1 MSNLLV
7 INSSANT
14 GESVSRILIDEA
26 VSQILAAAPGT
37 HIVRRDLGADP
48 VPHLTTAN
56 LAGVRGTPATA
67 EELATRALS
76 DELIAELK
84 AAGTVVIAAPMYNF
98 SVPTSLRSWFDFV
111 LRAGETFK
119 YSEAGPEG
127 LLKGKKV
134 IVLTSRGGLYSEGP
148 AVAADFQEPYLRHLL
163 GFVGITDVTFI
174 HAEKIGFGPDARAAA
189 ITGAKDQIAKVAQT
203 FSTVAA

>member
-1 MSNLLV
+1 MSTLLV

-14 GESVSRILIDEA
+14 GNSVSRTLIDEA
-26 VSQILAAAPGT
+26 VGQILAAAPGT
-37 HIVRRDLGADP
+37 KVVRRDLGTNP

-56 LAGVRGTPATA
+56 LAGVRGTPAT
-67 EELATRALS
+67 EEEHTARALS
-76 DELIAELK
+76 DLLISELR
-84 AAGTVVIAAPMYNF
+84 AADTVVIAAPMYNF
-98 SVPTSLRSWFDFV
+98 SVPTSLRAWFDFV

-127 LLKGKKV
+127 LLKGKQAV
-134 IVLTSRGGLYSEGP
+134 VLTSRGGLYSEGP
-148 AVAADFQEPYLRHLL
+148 GAAADFQEPYLPHLL

-174 HAEKIGFGPDARAAA
+174 HAEKIGYGPEARAAA
-189 ITGAKDQIAKVAQT
+189 IASAKGQIAKVART

>member
-14 GESVSRILIDEA
+14 GASVSRILIEET
-26 VSQILAAAPGT
+26 VSRALEAAPNT
-37 HIVRRDLGADP
+37 AVVRRDLGSDP

-56 LAGVRGTPATA
+56 LAGVRGTPAT
-67 EELATRALS
+67 EEEFAARALS
-76 DELIAELK
+76 DELIAELR
-84 AAGTVVIAAPMYNF
+84 AADTLVIAAPMYNF
-98 SVPTSLRSWFDFV
+98 SVPTSLRAWFDFV
-111 LRAGETFK
+111 LRAGETFR
-119 YSEAGPEG
+119 YTEAGPEG

-148 AVAADFQEPYLRHLL
+148 GAAADFQEPYLRHLL
-163 GFVGITDVTFI
+163 GFIGITDITFI
-174 HAEKIGFGPDARAAA
+174 HAEKIGYGPEARDAA
-189 ITGAKDQIAKVAQT
+189 IAGAKGEIARVARS

>member
-14 GESVSRILIDEA
+14 GASVSRILIEET
-26 VSQILAAAPGT
+26 VSQALKAAPNT
-37 HIVRRDLGADP
+37 TVMRRDLGSDP

-56 LAGVRGTPATA
+56 LAGVRGTPATE
-67 EELATRALS
+67 EELAARALS
-76 DELIAELK
+76 NELISELR
-84 AAGTVVIAAPMYNF
+84 AAGTIVIAAPMYNF
-98 SVPTSLRSWFDFV
+98 SVPTSLRAWFDFV
-111 LRAGETFK
+111 LRAGETFR

-148 AVAADFQEPYLRHLL
+148 GAAADFQEPYLRHLL
-163 GFVGITDVTFI
+163 GFIGITDVTFV
-174 HAEKIGFGPDARAAA
+174 HAEKIGFGPEARDAA
-189 ITGAKDQIAKVAQT
+189 IAGAKAQIAKIAPS

>member
-14 GESVSRILIDEA
+14 GASVSRLLIDET
-26 VSQILAAAPGT
+26 VSQVLKAAPNT
-37 HIVRRDLGADP
+37 KVVRRDLGTDP

-76 DELIAELK
+76 DELIAELR
-84 AAGTVVIAAPMYNF
+84 AADTVVLAAPMYNF
-98 SVPTSLRSWFDFV
+98 SVPTSLRAWFDFV
-111 LRAGETFK
+111 LRAGETFR
-119 YSEAGPEG
+119 YTEAGPEG

-148 AVAADFQEPYLRHLL
+148 AAAADFQEPYLRHLL
-163 GFVGITDVTFI
+163 GFIGITDVTFI
-174 HAEKIGFGPDARAAA
+174 HAEKIGFGPEAREAA
-189 ITGAKDQIAKVAQT
+189 ITGAKQQIAKAAQS
-203 FSTVAA
+203 FAIVAA